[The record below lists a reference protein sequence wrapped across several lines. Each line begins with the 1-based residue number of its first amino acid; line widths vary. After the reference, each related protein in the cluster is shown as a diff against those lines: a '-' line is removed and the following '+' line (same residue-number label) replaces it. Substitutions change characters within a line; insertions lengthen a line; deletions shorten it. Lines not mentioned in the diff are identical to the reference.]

1 MNHNPLI
8 SIIVPV
14 YGTEAYLPACIDSI
28 CNQSYQNLQIIL
40 VDDQSPDRC
49 PEICDS
55 YAQKDPRIQVI
66 HQENKGVSGARN
78 TGLQHVTGE
87 YILFVDSDDE
97 LFHNAVE
104 ILLRDAQ
111 GYSADIV
118 SATKRIA
125 GDKESVRAAG
135 EDGRITQSQDEDSL
149 LLSLGGDR
157 NTNSACA
164 KLFKTA
170 LIRDMRFVEGMNINE
185 DGFFMFQCYLKK
197 PVLVQH
203 NIAVYQYNTRP
214 GSASRSAFSEKYL
227 SMLYFCERKKELIAK
242 HCPQYTEQAHNMEVR
257 TNLQLLDV
265 LCRTVDRK
273 YKPLEKQCVQTVRSL
288 YRYHKPIN
296 DHHKLLARVV
306 KYGFYPLYKW
316 AVRMKYYR

>member
-1 MNHNPLI
+1 MDKNPLV
-8 SIIVPV
+8 SVIVPV

-28 CNQSYQNLQIIL
+28 RNQSYQNLQIIL

-49 PEICDS
+49 PEICDH
-55 YAQKDPRIQVI
+55 YAQTDARITVI
-66 HQENKGVSGARN
+66 RQKNKGVSGARN
-78 TGLQHVTGE
+78 TGLAHVSGE

-97 LFHNAVE
+97 LYLDAVKS
-104 ILLRDAQ
+104 LLQYAVK
-111 GYSADIV
+111 YNADIV
-118 SATKRIA
+118 SGSQTVA
-125 GDKESVRAAG
+125 GKSDETSRANANA
-135 EDGRITQSQDEDSL
+135 EHTVIRHNQAL
-149 LLSLGGDR
+149 LLSLAGDER
-157 NTNSACA
+157 TISACA
-164 KLFKTA
+164 NLFRA
-170 LIRDMRFVEGMNINE
+170 DFIQDIRFEEGKNINE

-197 PVLVQH
+197 PIMVQR
-203 NIAVYQYNTRP
+203 NIAVYQYNSRP
-214 GSASRSAFSEKYL
+214 GSASRGAFSEKYL
-227 SMLYFCERKKELIAK
+227 DMLYFCERKKKLIAE
-242 HCPQYTEQAHNMEVR
+242 HYPQYTEQAHNMEVR

-296 DHHKLLARVV
+296 DHHKLLARAV

>member
-1 MNHNPLI
+1 MGKNPLV

-28 CNQSYQNLQIIL
+28 RNQSYQNLQIIL

-66 HQENKGVSGARN
+66 HQKNTGVSGARN

-97 LFHNAVE
+97 LFPNAVE

-118 SATKRIA
+118 WAPQMQSSKNNSWYQKGAYTFYRGAESAILSLNGSYNVNAVWGKLF
-125 GDKESVRAAG
+125 RAAFVTG
-135 EDGRITQSQDEDSL
+135 LSFEEGR
-149 LLSLGGDR
+149 
-157 NTNSACA
+157 
-164 KLFKTA
+164 
-170 LIRDMRFVEGMNINE
+170 NINE
-185 DGFFMFQCYLKK
+185 DGFFMFRCYMRQPL
-197 PVLVQH
+197 LLQH
-203 NIAVYQYNTRP
+203 NVAVYQYNIRP
-214 GSASRSAFSEKYL
+214 ESASRRAFSEKYL
-227 SMLYFCERKKELIAK
+227 DMLYFCERKKELIAE

-306 KYGFYPLYKW
+306 KYGLFPLYKW